1 MSDKQFY
8 DHRYRSAC
16 VNNVI
21 ICGKGLEN
29 TRLPKVTYLT
39 LCLSL

>member
-1 MSDKQFY
+1 MYDKQFY

-16 VNNVI
+16 VNHVI
-21 ICGKGLEN
+21 MSGKGLEN
-29 TRLPKVTYLT
+29 PRLPKVTYLT